1 MGIEFDPDKRDATL
15 RERGLDFRDAPIVID
30 GDSVTLTDDRF
41 DYGEVRK
48 VSFGWLDEQA
58 VAVVWTQRRNVKR
71 IISMRGMH
79 EEEITDVALARPR

>member
-1 MGIEFDPDKRDATL
+1 MEIEFDPDQRDATL
-15 RERGLDFRDAPIVID
+15 RERGLEFRDAPIVID
-30 GDSVTLTDDRF
+30 GNSVTLTDDRF

-58 VAVVWTQRRNVKR
+58 VAVVWTQRGDVKR

-79 EEEITDVALARPR
+79 EEEITDVGLARPR